1 MIKTNKRKIII
12 DKNEHKPHNK
22 NHIMFVL
29 NRKVKKMNIN
39 ERRKLIETEVLDKG
53 KIDIEDL
60 EKMLG
65 VSAMTIRRDLM
76 HLEKENKLIR
86 THGGAVPVKRIIDE
100 TSYENK
106 EKQYL
111 EEKKAI
117 AAHAATIVRPGDT
130 IILDSGTTTH
140 EIARVLKNRE
150 NLTVITNDIL
160 IAAEFLNT
168 QVHVVVTGGEL
179 QNQVGAMFGPHTESL
194 LEDIHVD
201 LLFLGTHAVHP
212 AAGITAPTLEKAKVK
227 RLMVQAAEKTWL
239 VADHS
244 KFGKSSFASV
254 CRLEALQG
262 IITNDNVSSKESE
275 AYHDT
280 IIRVPSQKE
289 GNVNENRSYR
299 G

>member
-1 MIKTNKRKIII
+1 MIKTIKYKKIFDI
-12 DKNEHKPHNK
+12 NEHKQHNIK
-22 NHIMFVL
+22 YIMFVL
-29 NRKVKKMNIN
+29 NRRVKKMNIN
-39 ERRKLIETEVLDKG
+39 ERRKLIEEEVLEKG
-53 KIDIEDL
+53 KMDIEDL

-86 THGGAVPVKRIIDE
+86 THGGAVPAKGIIDE

-106 EKQYL
+106 EKQQL
-111 EEKKAI
+111 PEKKAI
-117 AAHAATIVRPGDT
+117 AAYAATIVRPGDT

-140 EIARVLKNRE
+140 EIARVLKSRS

-168 QVHVVVTGGEL
+168 SVHTIITGGEL

-194 LEDIHVD
+194 LESIHVD
-201 LLFLGTHAVHP
+201 LLFLGAHALHP
-212 AAGITAPTLEKAKVK
+212 AAGITAPTLEKAKIK
-227 RLMVQAAEKTWL
+227 RLMVHSAETTWL

-254 CRLEALQG
+254 CGLETLQG
-262 IITNDNVSSKESE
+262 IITNDNVSMKEAE
-275 AYHDT
+275 TYHDT
-280 IIRVPSQKE
+280 VIRVPSQKE
-289 GNVNENRSYR
+289 GNANENRSYR
-299 G
+299 R